1 MPDEKEK
8 MENKSDAWLMIKE
21 LGKQNKRL
29 FTALVIVLCLWFAT
43 IGGFV
48 WYLSL
53 YDFSAEIYD
62 VTQDTSDGGDA
73 NYIGND
79 GDIINGSPEGT
90 GN

>member
-21 LGKQNKRL
+21 LGRQNKRM
-29 FTALVIVLCLWFAT
+29 FTALITVLVLWFAT

-53 YDFSAEIYD
+53 YDFSTEVYD
-62 VTQDTSDGGDA
+62 VTSEDGGFA
-73 NYIGND
+73 GYIGND
-79 GDIINGSPEGT
+79 GDMNNGTSDSD
-90 GN
+90 

>member
-21 LGKQNKRL
+21 LGKQNKRI

-53 YDFSAEIYD
+53 WDYSYETYDFNTE
-62 VTQDTSDGGDA
+62 DGGDA
-73 NYIGND
+73 NYIGNN
-79 GDIINGSPEGT
+79 GDIYNGEAT

>member
-21 LGKQNKRL
+21 LGKQNKRM

-48 WYLSL
+48 WYLSQ

>member
-21 LGKQNKRL
+21 LGKQNKRM

-53 YDFSAEIYD
+53 YDFSTEVYD
-62 VTQDTSDGGDA
+62 VTSEEGGFA
-73 NYIGND
+73 GYIGND
-79 GDIINGSPEGT
+79 GDMNNGTSGSD
-90 GN
+90 

>member
-21 LGKQNKRL
+21 LGKQNKRM

-48 WYLSL
+48 WYLSQ

-62 VTQDTSDGGDA
+62 VTQDTSDGGDT

>member
-1 MPDEKEK
+1 MPEKKEE
-8 MENKSDAWLMIKE
+8 MEIKSDAWLMIKE
-21 LGKQNKRL
+21 LGRQNKRI

-53 YDFSAEIYD
+53 YDFSTEVYD
-62 VTQDTSDGGDA
+62 VTSEDGGFA
-73 NYIGND
+73 GYIGND
-79 GDIINGSPEGT
+79 GEMNNGTSA

>member
-48 WYLSL
+48 WYLSNSK
-53 YDFSAEIYD
+53 FVAEVYD
-62 VTQDTSDGGDA
+62 VTSEDGGFA
-73 NYIGND
+73 GYIGND
-79 GDIINGSPEGT
+79 GDMNYGEGVSDK
-90 GN
+90 NN

>member
-1 MPDEKEK
+1 MPEKKEE
-8 MENKSDAWLMIKE
+8 MEIKSDAWLMIKE
-21 LGKQNKRL
+21 LGRQNKRI

-53 YDFSAEIYD
+53 YDFSAKIYD

>member
-1 MPDEKEK
+1 MPEKKEE
-8 MENKSDAWLMIKE
+8 MEIKSDAWLMIKE
-21 LGKQNKRL
+21 LGKQNKRI

-53 YDFSAEIYD
+53 WDYNYETYDFNTEN
-62 VTQDTSDGGDA
+62 GGDA
-73 NYIGND
+73 NYIGNN
-79 GDIINGSPEGT
+79 GDIYNGEAT

>member
-21 LGKQNKRL
+21 LGKQNKRI

-48 WYLSL
+48 WYLSQ

-79 GDIINGSPEGT
+79 GDIINGSPEDT